1 MIKSKGITQKV
12 EKNINYILEGKKEGK
27 YVFAQP
33 FTSAQSDISEI
44 GDKEVIM
51 LTSNNYLGLATN
63 SEVKEAMKNALDKYG
78 TGTCGARLHNGTTDL
93 HVKLE
98 RKCAEFFGAEDAVV
112 FSAGYMANLAGIS
125 SIGDKDTLIVT
136 DQFNHESIK
145 DGITLSGAQVRI
157 FSHNN
162 MSKLEHI
169 LKNNAN
175 FDKKI
180 ILVEG
185 IYSMDGD
192 ICPLDKVT
200 SLAEKYNASI
210 YVDEAHSFGFVG
222 NNGRGVSELFNVE
235 DKIHMRMT
243 TFSKSL
249 ATVGG
254 CIATDRDTAE
264 YIRHFAN
271 QYVFNASLPPTL
283 AAGTL
288 KALEIMQTETWRKEK
303 LWKNTV
309 KFRRGLMELGIN
321 TMNSVSPVIPIYIG
335 DDEVNMKVTQEL
347 LERGVYIATAI
358 YPAVPKGESRLRAT
372 ITASLSD
379 EDIENSLY
387 IIEKVFKNNK
397 LI

>member
-1 MIKSKGITQKV
+1 
-12 EKNINYILEGKKEGK
+12 
-27 YVFAQP
+27 
-33 FTSAQSDISEI
+33 
-44 GDKEVIM
+44 
-51 LTSNNYLGLATN
+51 
-63 SEVKEAMKNALDKYG
+63 
-78 TGTCGARLHNGTTDL
+78 
-93 HVKLE
+93 
-98 RKCAEFFGAEDAVV
+98 
-112 FSAGYMANLAGIS
+112 
-125 SIGDKDTLIVT
+125 
-136 DQFNHESIK
+136 
-145 DGITLSGAQVRI
+145 
-157 FSHNN
+157 
-162 MSKLEHI
+162 
-169 LKNNAN
+169 
-175 FDKKI
+175 
-180 ILVEG
+180 
-185 IYSMDGD
+185 MDGD

>member
-112 FSAGYMANLAGIS
+112 FSAGY
-125 SIGDKDTLIVT
+125 
-136 DQFNHESIK
+136 
-145 DGITLSGAQVRI
+145 
-157 FSHNN
+157 

-387 IIEKVFKNNK
+387 MIEKVFKNNK